1 MKLSKKTEAE
11 ILKKYNAYWKNYIQ
25 GDVEAMRLLLSDKYT
40 QVGSAEG
47 EVFSN
52 KKDAVQF
59 LYDTIDQVAGKL
71 EMRNRNTRLELHGN
85 LVFLH
90 ELCDVYALSGQDWI
104 FYSKFRATTI
114 MQEIKGVWK
123 IIHQHSS
130 FPDARTGENENI
142 AIDKVSEENQQLKE
156 AIKRRTVEL
165 NQKNYDL
172 RIEAALEKVRSVAM
186 GMEKAEDMLA
196 ICKII
201 SDQLSHLGVQH
212 IRNVQTAIFYE
223 QRGTYMNYEFYSRH
237 NKTFITDTTYT
248 NNKIH
253 KAFASKMLK
262 GKGQFFKTH
271 IKGDKVKEWINYQK
285 TTNVFIDKYLYKA
298 SSLNYYW
305 YSLGPVA
312 LGISTYTPLSLNDQE
327 LFHRFLQVF
336 ELAYR
341 RYQDIE
347 KAQAQAREAHI
358 EVAVER
364 VRAQAM
370 AMHQTNDLAKVNAE
384 IYRQLTDLK
393 IDGFTGVAIYLY
405 DEKDIVTVWDLSSPG
420 NMNDA
425 NSSAFSFDANHYPT
439 LGEFV
444 GICKSATEDYFLM
457 DFPEKKL
464 RKAVVELSHIHPGIA
479 AQFRSAMKSGLLTH
493 QWNPVARL
501 ANGILSIDLMKAPT
515 EDGITIVKKM
525 GAAFNLAYQRF
536 LDLQKA
542 EAQTRETQIQLALER
557 VRART
562 MAMQKS
568 DELPEAAALL
578 FQQVQNLGMPAWS
591 AGYCTWNNDKK
602 ESVTLWMSSE
612 GVLQPPFT
620 APTTK
625 DELFIQMRKGS
636 EQGKTLHVVEMGG
649 RSLVKHYQYMRT
661 LPVVGEILD
670 SIIAA
675 GYPLPTFQIMHQAYF
690 SKGFLLFITYEPVP
704 EVHDL
709 FKRFANVF
717 DQTYTRFLDLQKA
730 EAQAREAQI
739 QVALERIRAKSLAMH
754 SSADLFEV
762 AITFREQMSLLGQG
776 DLESSNIHFYNKNAD
791 KFEVWYTNRNLNHP
805 DKPIVKGHTFVAKNA
820 CTWTKEIITRF
831 NSSKT
836 AYTIESKG
844 EMIRGWYEVMTQVVP
859 EVIDYDADGH
869 IIVPEKL
876 YYHFSK
882 FSDGALLMITERPP
896 SDEAKELQQRAA
908 NVFDFAYRRYLDL
921 TQAEAQAREA
931 QIEAAL
937 ERVRS
942 KTMAMHNSKEV
953 GESVVA
959 LFDELT
965 ALGVLSA
972 QDRCGI
978 GIMQPD
984 EMMEL
989 WTADKTT
996 EKTEL
1001 TIGHLNMKLHPL
1013 LKSVYQNWLDKKETY
1028 QYLLQGEDKLR
1039 YYEAIQ
1045 NQANYKIRRDYYSS
1059 HEKIVH
1065 TDFFFKEGCLYVFS
1079 LTEFTPEETSIFNR
1093 FVNVFGQTF
1102 RRFLDL
1108 QKAEAQGRESQ
1119 IQLALER
1126 VRARTMAM
1134 QKSDEL
1140 AETAYVLLQQFND
1153 LGLHSEQFT
1162 IGLIHETERTIE
1174 FWHTW
1179 QGGLLKGKVQISI
1192 DEPYVGKRIYD
1203 AWKSKKKSS
1212 VIDLS
1217 GEELKAYNRTR
1228 RKQLLKENPN
1238 VDTGFL
1244 KAEKRRVI
1252 HLACFSRGTISVSSH
1267 VPLSIEITELL
1278 LRFAIEFD
1286 QTYTRFLDLQKAE
1299 AQAREA
1305 QIEASLERVRSCS
1318 MAMHKSN
1325 ELVAVVDQLNKE
1337 IQELGIQVDYTGIIT
1352 DFADPQKG
1360 SINWIKSQKH
1370 LEKLFVPYIDHPVT
1384 KGFYDAIKKGLDY
1397 YVITLSKEEKDKYFR
1412 LIYEYSDFRKL
1423 PEERLKYV
1431 YSAPGMSRASV
1442 LSKNS
1447 ILVFQ
1452 WYKLIEISKEQEEI
1466 FKRFGKVFEQSFTRF
1481 LDLQKAEVQAREAQ
1495 IDSALERVRSRSM
1508 GMQKSEELSEVIKLV
1523 FDQINI
1529 LGVNAEHAGFVVDYQ
1544 PYDDWHFWI
1553 ADKNAIPSKITHP
1566 YFESVW
1572 AKQFNDAKEKGK
1584 DLFTTHLNFEE
1595 KNKFYLE
1602 LLSYVPGLPEESK
1615 QFYLNCPGLA
1625 VSTALQE
1632 NVSLYIENFSGTPY
1646 KEEENAILIRFGKV
1660 FQQTYTRFLD
1670 LQKAE
1675 AQARESQIEA
1685 ALEKV
1690 RSRSLAMH
1698 KSDELQQV
1706 IKIVFEKLEELGI
1719 VLDTANINIL
1729 SKDQKSVVAW
1739 LATKVQEYVRGFW
1752 SPMILEAEINKEMR
1766 QAIELSTDYYYSKTY
1781 TKEQKNEYLNELFE
1795 KSDFGHMPEDRKA
1808 WILSRDYY
1816 GVTVTGS
1823 KHSSIQV
1830 VSYEG
1835 KLLSSEQAEV
1845 LKRFARVFE
1854 QCYIRFLDLEKAEA
1868 QAREAQ
1874 IEAALERVRSRSMG
1888 MQRGED
1894 LKSVVKELYDQLK
1907 VLDFK
1912 SGVAAIQIMDEAT
1925 GDMDVWMDGLAD
1937 GYELPERYHVPYFDH
1952 PANIQHFEHWKKGHR
1967 YTVIEMHGQEKKAY
1981 DNYFFFHTDF
1991 IKAPEHSKSFMMS
2004 QESLISSIA
2013 YMKYGALGWAPTPLN
2028 GEQALILQRFA
2039 KVFDQTY
2046 TRFLDLQ
2053 KAEAQAR
2060 EAQIEAALERVRA
2073 AAMSMHRSEELLNV
2087 CEVLY
2092 KEVGALG
2099 FNTLRNAMINIHND
2113 EKKSFINYDYSDEI
2127 GRSTN
2132 HLYYNIHPLVEK
2144 QIGTIRSADD
2154 AFSETYFTGR
2164 DLTTWKNFRKRIG
2177 EKNDPRLDKNKGLY
2191 YYFYSIGIGSIG
2203 ISTFGPISEEKKA
2216 LLKRFR
2222 NVFALSY
2229 QRYIDIAKAEA
2240 QAREAQIQLA
2250 LERVR
2255 ARTMAMQK
2263 SEELADAAVVLFQQF
2278 AALGETPDRI
2288 SIGIVDEQNNSTDV
2302 WATDQAGTQINIHF
2316 KARNNEKTTIQK
2328 ILNDWKAGK
2337 KSSLVDLHGDE
2348 LKEWITYLRSEL
2360 GMAIN
2365 DEYFKGRRLHQVSF
2379 FSQGWLNITTLEPL
2393 PLSTL
2398 QLMDQFAAVFNL
2410 TYTRFADLKKAEAQ
2424 AREAQIE
2431 AALEKVRSATNAM
2444 HESKH
2449 LLHVLSIIGVQLQ
2462 QLGVYFET
2470 VNFSTDYAQ
2479 GDGFNFWTISPG
2491 LPEPFLFHIPYFDHE
2506 IFRLVPKAVE
2516 KKLDFFT
2523 YLLNKHEK
2531 DVWFRHLCEHTLAQ
2545 NYPEE
2550 LKQKRFEANGMA
2562 TSVVIL
2568 KNNIFLSVA
2577 YYGSV
2582 PYPEESNDLIKRFGR
2597 AFEQSYTRFLDLQKA
2612 EAQAREAQIE
2622 TALEKVRSRTLA
2634 MQKSDELS
2642 GTAAVLFQQLIALG
2656 IAPNRLFIIIIK
2668 EDHPLMEAWLTDED
2682 GSKVNKGFTG
2692 DYTRNESL
2700 LKMYDGW
2707 IQQKKSLV
2715 IDMQGEELQKYFQ
2728 YLHDELNVPFKGG
2741 LNQKR
2746 RLQHIAYFSHGLI
2759 GMASPEEQPAETIT
2773 LLERFA
2779 AVFNLTFT
2787 RFNDLKIAE
2796 AHAIQAEQD
2805 LIAIKEAKQKAEQA
2819 LTELQ
2824 ATQKQLIQS
2833 EKMASLGELTAGIA
2847 HEIQNPLNF
2856 VNNFSELNSE
2866 LIKELKNEINEG
2878 HLDDAKAI
2886 AGDIEV
2892 NSDKINAHGKRAA
2905 DIVKGMLQH
2914 SRKSSDQKEPT
2925 DINALCDEYLRLSYH
2940 GLRAKDKS
2948 FNATFETSFDDT
2960 IGLINI
2966 IPQEMGRVILN
2977 IINNAFYA
2985 VNEKAEQN
2993 IPEYKPTVT
3002 ISTKKD
3008 KGYVLVTIADNGG
3021 GIPDHI
3027 KDKIFQPF
3035 FTTKPTGQG
3044 TGLGLSLAYDIIK
3057 AHGGTI
3063 GFNSTFIPPGRYYD
3077 LKSYDDGSDK
3087 SLMGKSPSPEN
3098 SILRT
3103 PQEVGTEF
3111 IIALPIRN

>member
-25 GDVEAMRLLLSDKYT
+25 GDVETMRLLLSDKYT

-90 ELCDVYALSGQDWI
+90 ELCDVYALAGQDWI

-636 EQGKTLHVVEMGG
+636 EEGKTLHVVEMGG
-649 RSLVKHYQYMRT
+649 RPLVKHYQYMRT

-717 DQTYTRFLDLQKA
+717 DQTYTRFLDLQK
-730 EAQAREAQI
+730 
-739 QVALERIRAKSLAMH
+739 
-754 SSADLFEV
+754 
-762 AITFREQMSLLGQG
+762 
-776 DLESSNIHFYNKNAD
+776 
-791 KFEVWYTNRNLNHP
+791 
-805 DKPIVKGHTFVAKNA
+805 
-820 CTWTKEIITRF
+820 
-831 NSSKT
+831 
-836 AYTIESKG
+836 
-844 EMIRGWYEVMTQVVP
+844 
-859 EVIDYDADGH
+859 
-869 IIVPEKL
+869 
-876 YYHFSK
+876 
-882 FSDGALLMITERPP
+882 
-896 SDEAKELQQRAA
+896 
-908 NVFDFAYRRYLDL
+908 
-921 TQAEAQAREA
+921 AEAQAREA

-1079 LTEFTPEETSIFNR
+1079 LNEFTPEETSIFNR

-1384 KGFYDAIKKGLDY
+1384 KGFYDAIKTGLDY

-1481 LDLQKAEVQAREAQ
+1481 LDLQKAEVQA
-1495 IDSALERVRSRSM
+1495 
-1508 GMQKSEELSEVIKLV
+1508 
-1523 FDQINI
+1523 
-1529 LGVNAEHAGFVVDYQ
+1529 
-1544 PYDDWHFWI
+1544 
-1553 ADKNAIPSKITHP
+1553 
-1566 YFESVW
+1566 
-1572 AKQFNDAKEKGK
+1572 
-1584 DLFTTHLNFEE
+1584 
-1595 KNKFYLE
+1595 
-1602 LLSYVPGLPEESK
+1602 
-1615 QFYLNCPGLA
+1615 
-1625 VSTALQE
+1625 
-1632 NVSLYIENFSGTPY
+1632 
-1646 KEEENAILIRFGKV
+1646 
-1660 FQQTYTRFLD
+1660 
-1670 LQKAE
+1670 
-1675 AQARESQIEA
+1675 
-1685 ALEKV
+1685 
-1690 RSRSLAMH
+1690 
-1698 KSDELQQV
+1698 
-1706 IKIVFEKLEELGI
+1706 
-1719 VLDTANINIL
+1719 
-1729 SKDQKSVVAW
+1729 
-1739 LATKVQEYVRGFW
+1739 
-1752 SPMILEAEINKEMR
+1752 
-1766 QAIELSTDYYYSKTY
+1766 
-1781 TKEQKNEYLNELFE
+1781 
-1795 KSDFGHMPEDRKA
+1795 
-1808 WILSRDYY
+1808 
-1816 GVTVTGS
+1816 
-1823 KHSSIQV
+1823 
-1830 VSYEG
+1830 
-1835 KLLSSEQAEV
+1835 
-1845 LKRFARVFE
+1845 
-1854 QCYIRFLDLEKAEA
+1854 
-1868 QAREAQ
+1868 
-1874 IEAALERVRSRSMG
+1874 
-1888 MQRGED
+1888 
-1894 LKSVVKELYDQLK
+1894 
-1907 VLDFK
+1907 
-1912 SGVAAIQIMDEAT
+1912 
-1925 GDMDVWMDGLAD
+1925 
-1937 GYELPERYHVPYFDH
+1937 
-1952 PANIQHFEHWKKGHR
+1952 
-1967 YTVIEMHGQEKKAY
+1967 
-1981 DNYFFFHTDF
+1981 
-1991 IKAPEHSKSFMMS
+1991 
-2004 QESLISSIA
+2004 
-2013 YMKYGALGWAPTPLN
+2013 
-2028 GEQALILQRFA
+2028 
-2039 KVFDQTY
+2039 
-2046 TRFLDLQ
+2046 
-2053 KAEAQAR
+2053 
-2060 EAQIEAALERVRA
+2060 
-2073 AAMSMHRSEELLNV
+2073 
-2087 CEVLY
+2087 
-2092 KEVGALG
+2092 
-2099 FNTLRNAMINIHND
+2099 
-2113 EKKSFINYDYSDEI
+2113 
-2127 GRSTN
+2127 
-2132 HLYYNIHPLVEK
+2132 
-2144 QIGTIRSADD
+2144 
-2154 AFSETYFTGR
+2154 
-2164 DLTTWKNFRKRIG
+2164 
-2177 EKNDPRLDKNKGLY
+2177 
-2191 YYFYSIGIGSIG
+2191 
-2203 ISTFGPISEEKKA
+2203 
-2216 LLKRFR
+2216 
-2222 NVFALSY
+2222 
-2229 QRYIDIAKAEA
+2229 
-2240 QAREAQIQLA
+2240 
-2250 LERVR
+2250 
-2255 ARTMAMQK
+2255 
-2263 SEELADAAVVLFQQF
+2263 
-2278 AALGETPDRI
+2278 
-2288 SIGIVDEQNNSTDV
+2288 
-2302 WATDQAGTQINIHF
+2302 
-2316 KARNNEKTTIQK
+2316 
-2328 ILNDWKAGK
+2328 
-2337 KSSLVDLHGDE
+2337 
-2348 LKEWITYLRSEL
+2348 
-2360 GMAIN
+2360 
-2365 DEYFKGRRLHQVSF
+2365 
-2379 FSQGWLNITTLEPL
+2379 
-2393 PLSTL
+2393 
-2398 QLMDQFAAVFNL
+2398 
-2410 TYTRFADLKKAEAQ
+2410 
-2424 AREAQIE
+2424 
-2431 AALEKVRSATNAM
+2431 
-2444 HESKH
+2444 
-2449 LLHVLSIIGVQLQ
+2449 
-2462 QLGVYFET
+2462 
-2470 VNFSTDYAQ
+2470 
-2479 GDGFNFWTISPG
+2479 
-2491 LPEPFLFHIPYFDHE
+2491 
-2506 IFRLVPKAVE
+2506 
-2516 KKLDFFT
+2516 
-2523 YLLNKHEK
+2523 
-2531 DVWFRHLCEHTLAQ
+2531 
-2545 NYPEE
+2545 
-2550 LKQKRFEANGMA
+2550 
-2562 TSVVIL
+2562 
-2568 KNNIFLSVA
+2568 
-2577 YYGSV
+2577 
-2582 PYPEESNDLIKRFGR
+2582 
-2597 AFEQSYTRFLDLQKA
+2597 
-2612 EAQAREAQIE
+2612 
-2622 TALEKVRSRTLA
+2622 
-2634 MQKSDELS
+2634 
-2642 GTAAVLFQQLIALG
+2642 
-2656 IAPNRLFIIIIK
+2656 
-2668 EDHPLMEAWLTDED
+2668 
-2682 GSKVNKGFTG
+2682 
-2692 DYTRNESL
+2692 
-2700 LKMYDGW
+2700 
-2707 IQQKKSLV
+2707 
-2715 IDMQGEELQKYFQ
+2715 
-2728 YLHDELNVPFKGG
+2728 
-2741 LNQKR
+2741 
-2746 RLQHIAYFSHGLI
+2746 
-2759 GMASPEEQPAETIT
+2759 
-2773 LLERFA
+2773 
-2779 AVFNLTFT
+2779 
-2787 RFNDLKIAE
+2787 
-2796 AHAIQAEQD
+2796 
-2805 LIAIKEAKQKAEQA
+2805 
-2819 LTELQ
+2819 
-2824 ATQKQLIQS
+2824 
-2833 EKMASLGELTAGIA
+2833 
-2847 HEIQNPLNF
+2847 
-2856 VNNFSELNSE
+2856 
-2866 LIKELKNEINEG
+2866 
-2878 HLDDAKAI
+2878 
-2886 AGDIEV
+2886 
-2892 NSDKINAHGKRAA
+2892 
-2905 DIVKGMLQH
+2905 
-2914 SRKSSDQKEPT
+2914 
-2925 DINALCDEYLRLSYH
+2925 
-2940 GLRAKDKS
+2940 
-2948 FNATFETSFDDT
+2948 
-2960 IGLINI
+2960 
-2966 IPQEMGRVILN
+2966 
-2977 IINNAFYA
+2977 
-2985 VNEKAEQN
+2985 
-2993 IPEYKPTVT
+2993 
-3002 ISTKKD
+3002 
-3008 KGYVLVTIADNGG
+3008 
-3021 GIPDHI
+3021 
-3027 KDKIFQPF
+3027 
-3035 FTTKPTGQG
+3035 
-3044 TGLGLSLAYDIIK
+3044 
-3057 AHGGTI
+3057 
-3063 GFNSTFIPPGRYYD
+3063 
-3077 LKSYDDGSDK
+3077 
-3087 SLMGKSPSPEN
+3087 
-3098 SILRT
+3098 
-3103 PQEVGTEF
+3103 
-3111 IIALPIRN
+3111 